1 MSLAWGARLEG
12 VADAEALRGRLTD
25 LLGGARDV
33 RPERA
38 RTWRRLWERRPE
50 VAPSPEGPG
59 GGPAHS

>member
-1 MSLAWGARLEG
+1 
-12 VADAEALRGRLTD
+12 LTE

-33 RPERA
+33 RRERVGA
-38 RTWRRLWERRPE
+38 WRRLWERRPA